1 MKNPP
6 AVIRILYAVCLAA
19 ATWNHARIVFEHGV
33 AWDYGGVP
41 PFVAAFW
48 TSLTFFD
55 ALAVVLLLARPRAG
69 VALAALI
76 IVCDVM
82 VNAYVGLAYG
92 FDVASF
98 AVQCLFLVFVLGTV
112 RTAWPRTPQLN
123 AAPAGR
129 P

>member
-1 MKNPP
+1 MKNP
-6 AVIRILYAVCLAA
+6 AAAIRVLYAACLAGA
-19 ATWNHARIVFEHGV
+19 AWNHARIVFEHGI

-69 VALAALI
+69 VALTALI
-76 IVCDVM
+76 IVCDVI
-82 VNAYVGLAYG
+82 VNTYVGLAYG

-98 AVQCLFLVFVLGTV
+98 AAQCLFLVFVLGTV
-112 RTAWPRTPQLN
+112 RRTWAPPQLS
-123 AAPAGR
+123 PALAR
-129 P
+129 LP

>member
-1 MKNPP
+1 MKNSS
-6 AVIRILYAVCLAA
+6 AVIRILYAVCLAGA
-19 ATWNHARIVFEHGV
+19 AWNHARVVFEHGV
-33 AWDYGGVP
+33 AWDYGGVQ

-55 ALAVVLLLARPRAG
+55 TLAVVLLLTRPRTG

-76 IVCDVM
+76 ILCDVI
-82 VNAYVGLAYG
+82 VNAYVGLVYG

-98 AVQCLFLVFVLGTV
+98 AAQCLFLVFVLCTV
-112 RTAWPRTPQLN
+112 RRAGTRTPQLN
-123 AAPAGR
+123 AAPASL